1 MCAADKM
8 PVRVIK
14 WRCMVA
20 FCPQWWQKKP
30 TSFEVK
36 HVNWKWM
43 MVLVTQASNKFIV
56 GVMRVA
62 GWREDGRLQA
72 QCREIGQQGQQ
83 VQ

>member
-43 MVLVTQASNKFIV
+43 MVLVT
-56 GVMRVA
+56 
-62 GWREDGRLQA
+62 
-72 QCREIGQQGQQ
+72 
-83 VQ
+83 